1 MKVEIYADGACSGN
15 PGPGGWGAVLK
26 YGENEKEISGGE
38 FQTTNNRMELTA
50 VIQALRTLNRK
61 CEIEITTDS
70 KYVVEGMKAWL
81 PSWKANGWRTS
92 AKKPVKNDDLW
103 KELDQLSQQHEITWT
118 WVKGHNGHEY
128 NERADKLATGGIQHP
143 Q

>member
-1 MKVEIYADGACSGN
+1 M
-15 PGPGGWGAVLK
+15 LK

-50 VIQALRTLNRK
+50 VIQALKTLNRK

-81 PSWKANGWRTS
+81 PGWKANGWRTS

-103 KELDQLSQQHEITWT
+103 RELDQLSQQHEITWT

-128 NERADKLATGGIQHP
+128 NERADKLATGGVQRP